1 MSTPRSIP
9 VDGNIIPETDY
20 SKVKVGIRALD
31 DAVLNLDNFRK
42 LNPVMTKENIQQA
55 ITRGDVEFMRAA
67 SEFYF
72 KVSGIYARLCK
83 HLANFYRYDWY
94 ITPFAPSNKITPEKI
109 IEGFDKTS
117 SYLDDFGCKEF
128 FGDAALTVMRQGCYY
143 GYIVR
148 DTDGAQMQELP
159 SKYCR
164 SRYSV
169 KGRPAVEFNMKFF
182 NDAFKNED
190 QRIRVLKMFPRD
202 FQKGY
207 TAFVN
212 GELPPEFLGDTAG
225 WYLLDPECA
234 VKFNING
241 EDYPPF
247 ISVIPHIIDL
257 DAAQELDR
265 KKMAQKLLKIIIQ
278 KMPLDKNGELIFDVD
293 EAQELHNNAVRMLG
307 KAIGIDVLTTFA
319 DVEVADMA
327 DRNAAASID
336 ELEKVERTVYNES
349 GTAQN
354 LFNTDGNIALE
365 KSILD
370 DEANM
375 YNLLLQFQSF
385 LNYLIKPFNKNPKKL
400 YYKVQILPTTI
411 YNYKDMSKLYK
422 EQSAAG
428 GSKLLASIAL
438 GQSQSSVIATAR
450 FENEVLDIS
459 NLFQSKQQKEEAKA
473 KIQKNSESSDANK
486 GQEETE
492 SIDKKKPGRQEKP
505 DDEKSEKTIANR
517 EAMS

>member
-1 MSTPRSIP
+1 M
-9 VDGNIIPETDY
+9 
-20 SKVKVGIRALD
+20 KVGIKHLD
-31 DAVLNLDNFRK
+31 DAIINLGAYRK
-42 LNPVMTKENIQQA
+42 INPNMTKENIQRA
-55 ITRGDVEFMRAA
+55 SARGDIEFMREA
-67 SEFYF
+67 SDFYF
-72 KVSGIYARLCK
+72 KISGIYSRLCK
-83 HLANFYRYDWY
+83 HLANLYRYDWF
-94 ITPFAPSNKITPEKI
+94 ITPYTSSDKVSPDKI
-109 IEGFDKTS
+109 IDGFNKS
-117 SYLDDFGCKEF
+117 NQYLDAFGVKEYY
-128 FGDAALTVMRQGCYY
+128 GEVALKVLRQGCYY
-143 GYIVR
+143 GYVIHDA
-148 DTDGAQMQELP
+148 DTAQVQELLP
-159 SKYCR
+159 KYCR

-182 NDAFKNED
+182 DDYYRDRD
-190 QRIRVLKMFPRD
+190 QRLRVLKMFPRD

-207 TAFVN
+207 AAYVN
-212 GELPPEFLGDTAG
+212 GQLIPDFPGDTSG
-225 WYLLDPECA
+225 WYLLDPENTI
-234 VKFNING
+234 KFNING

-278 KMPLDKNGELIFDVD
+278 KMPLDKNGDLIFDVD
-293 EAQELHNNAVRMLG
+293 EAQELHNNAVKMLG

-319 DVEVADMA
+319 EVEVADMA

-336 ELEKVERTVYNES
+336 ELEKVERSVFNES

-375 YNLLLQFQSF
+375 YNLLLQFESF

-411 YNYKDMSKLYK
+411 YNYKDMSKLYR
-422 EQSAAG
+422 EQGAVA
-428 GSKLLASIAL
+428 GSKVLASVAL
-438 GQSQSSVIATAR
+438 GQSYSSVLASAK
-450 FENEVLDIS
+450 FENEILDIS
-459 NLFQSKQQKEEAKA
+459 DLFQSKQQREEAKA
-473 KIQKNSESSDANK
+473 KIQNNNK
-486 GQEETE
+486 STETNKEKTAEEVVE
-492 SIDKKKPGRQEKP
+492 KKKVGRQEKP
-505 DDEKSEKTIANR
+505 DDQKSEKTIKNR